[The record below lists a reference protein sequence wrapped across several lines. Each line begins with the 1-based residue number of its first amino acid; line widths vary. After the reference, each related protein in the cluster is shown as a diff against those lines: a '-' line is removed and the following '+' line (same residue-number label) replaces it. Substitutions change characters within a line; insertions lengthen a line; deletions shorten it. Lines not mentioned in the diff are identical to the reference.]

1 MNELNYLI
9 DVIYEFGSKTAKILY
24 GNPNTLLK
32 LNMKNFDTDTYFIP
46 DSCCEE
52 GQFLLITDKDKE
64 LKKELYRFCC
74 EHKDRIFRGEKNERN
89 G

>member
-1 MNELNYLI
+1 MKELDDLLNTVY
-9 DVIYEFGSKTAKILY
+9 DVCSKTAIICFAH
-24 GNPNTLLK
+24 PSTLLK
-32 LNMKNFDTDTYFIP
+32 LNMKNFDTDTYFIS
-46 DSCCEE
+46 DSCYEE

-89 G
+89 D

>member
-1 MNELNYLI
+1 
-9 DVIYEFGSKTAKILY
+9 
-24 GNPNTLLK
+24 
-32 LNMKNFDTDTYFIP
+32 MKNFDTDTYFIS
-46 DSCCEE
+46 DSCYEE

-89 G
+89 D